1 MQIQIQRV
9 NEAVHLKATNDQGNV
24 VLVDGSEKIGGQ
36 NLGVR
41 PMQLLLVALG
51 SCASMDVLSILKKQR
66 QEVDEYE
73 VLVDGIRDEEKVPS
87 LFKSI
92 HITFLLKGDLDI
104 KKVQRA
110 IDLSINTY
118 CSVSKTLE
126 KTATITSSFKIN
138 DNEEQ
143 SI

>member
-9 NEAVHLKATNDQGNV
+9 NEAVHLKATNDQGHV

-66 QEVDEYE
+66 QVVDEYE
-73 VLVDGIRDEEKVPS
+73 VLVDGVRDDEKVPS

-92 HITFLLKGDLDI
+92 HVTFLLKGELDI
-104 KKVQRA
+104 KKVHRA